1 MRPRPC
7 SPGGYERRSTPHL
20 SVRQRSPLRNSF
32 CPSRRHCLHCAP
44 VSLAIASRSPWRP
57 VRYTRRR
64 LRGRQP
70 LWAWGVRSGTP
81 VTSSPAAC
89 SERIAVSRPDPGP
102 LTYTSTFCSPCSR
115 PLRAAA
121 SAVTCAAKGVDL
133 REPLK
138 PAPPADSHAITLPS
152 VSVSDTIVLLKEV
165 LMCAC
170 PTGMFFFGLR
180 RPRARLGAAGPTF
193 FPPPSSP
200 PPATPA
206 GPCPCVRL
214 SSGSCPPLA
223 IPRGGAG
230 PGRRRA

>member
-32 CPSRRHCLHCAP
+32 CPSRRHCLHWGE
-44 VSLAIASRSPWRP
+44 VSRATAQTL
-57 VRYTRRR
+57 RR

-70 LWAWGVRSGTP
+70 LCACGVTSLTP

-89 SERIAVSRPDPGP
+89 SERIAVSRPEPGP
-102 LTYTSTFCSPCSR
+102 LTNTSTFCMPCSM

-152 VSVSDTIVLLKEV
+152 RSVSATIVLLKDV
-165 LMCAC
+165 LMCAW
-170 PTGMFFFGLR
+170 PIGTFFLTLR
-180 RPRARLGAAGPTF
+180 RPRWGRRGAGTTSYL
-193 FPPPSSP
+193 PSSCP
-200 PPATPA
+200 PPACA
-206 GPCPCVRL
+206 WGPCAYERW
-214 SSGSCPPLA
+214 SSCSARGPGD
-223 IPRGGAG
+223 RGGDAG
-230 PGRRRA
+230 